1 MLMAGSG
8 QDGNNVLIDD
18 DDNNGDG
25 GRIGNIDD
33 DCNLIFGE
41 DGDGFNRGAF
51 LRGCTGLPLQHTRH
65 SPLVSW

>member
-1 MLMAGSG
+1 MVGNE
-8 QDGNNVLIDD
+8 QDGNSVLNDD

-25 GRIGNIDD
+25 GRFDNIND

-41 DGDGFNRGAF
+41 DGDGFNCGVF
-51 LRGCTGLPLQHTRH
+51 LCGCTGLPLQHTCH